1 MTIELAKDVET
12 FLQEQVEAGVCAS
25 PSELVNDAIRSLRES
40 QRKPFKVSRELE
52 AWLLAS
58 AGKST
63 TPLTKRHFE
72 AICKRLRARTGS
84 ASVTV
89 CTGCSIHPVQPRPV
103 QRLLACLPDTRSARR
118 LGRP

>member
-1 MTIELAKDVET
+1 MRKSLPDSDHVTIELAKDVET

-40 QRKPFKVSRELE
+40 QRMPFKVSRELE

-63 TPLTKRHFE
+63 IPLTKRHFE
-72 AICKRLRARTGS
+72 AIRKRLRVRTGS
-84 ASVTV
+84 AS
-89 CTGCSIHPVQPRPV
+89 S
-103 QRLLACLPDTRSARR
+103 
-118 LGRP
+118 